1 MIVFFVFGKKGGNKM
16 KEHTYLAGIMTTERT
31 NELFDKMLAWIC
43 EHIREEDELF
53 RVLHDKFGFTKVEAN
68 HCGIDD
74 INHLYDNMPVIRR
87 FNEKIQTRFNEY
99 KSYWRT
105 FTNEELI
112 EHCEEIYT
120 VTRLAQKLPNQITP
134 EQAEYFLQFV
144 DPLDVISGTM
154 IENRMANDISVDE
167 EIADTVESLKFSGDG
182 ESIYEI
188 ENELPTPTQ
197 TM

>member
-1 MIVFFVFGKKGGNKM
+1 M
-16 KEHTYLAGIMTTERT
+16 KEHTYLAGIMTAERT

-154 IENRMANDISVDE
+154 IENRMANDISIDE

-182 ESIYEI
+182 EGVYEI
-188 ENELPTPTQ
+188 ENELPAPTQ

>member
-1 MIVFFVFGKKGGNKM
+1 M
-16 KEHTYLAGIMTTERT
+16 KEHTYLAGIMTAERT
-31 NELFDKMLAWIC
+31 NELFDKMLNWIYKL
-43 EHIREEDELF
+43 IEDDEALF
-53 RVLHDKFGFTKVEAN
+53 KVLHDKMGFTKVEVN
-68 HCGIDD
+68 HCGIDSV
-74 INHLYDNMPVIRR
+74 NHLYDQLPVVQR

-120 VTRLAQKLPNQITP
+120 VTRLAQKLPKQITP

-154 IENRMANDISVDE
+154 IENRAANDISIDE
-167 EIADTVESLKFSGDG
+167 EITDTVESLKFSGDG
-182 ESIYEI
+182 ESVYEM
-188 ENELPTPTQ
+188 EDETPAPSQ